1 MTDESQLMDA
11 AEKTV
16 DVSPGCAISQVRQAR
31 NMTTAEVAQ
40 HLKFSVK
47 QIEALE
53 ADDYG
58 KLHGSTLV
66 RGMIRSY
73 AKLLQIDVAPLL
85 DAHSRRQIPAEVT
98 VDLRSKRI
106 PFPDGVRRSTRTY
119 ALLSVV
125 ILITVAGIAYE
136 WRMAPTGPAKPVF
149 IAPAKLTGELGPGGS
164 VDASAKPAMPVVA
177 SPLSP
182 EGIPSGQP
190 YNGLEPEVAVT
201 SVRLAKTPPLGA
213 LRRIDLEFG
222 KDSWVEIKQGDGR
235 TLLSQLNAA
244 GTKQTLEGKPPFSL
258 VIGNAPTV
266 RLRYNDESVDLRPHF
281 KVDVARLTLE

>member
-31 NMTTAEVAQ
+31 NMTPAEVAQ

-85 DAHSRRQIPAEVT
+85 AAHSRRQIPAEVT

-136 WRMAPTGPAKPVF
+136 WRMAPTEPAKPVF
-149 IAPAKLTGELGPGGS
+149 IAPVKLTGELGPGGS
-164 VDASAKPAMPVVA
+164 VDATAKPAMPVVA

>member
-1 MTDESQLMDA
+1 MDA

-85 DAHSRRQIPAEVT
+85 AAHSRRQIPAEVT

-136 WRMAPTGPAKPVF
+136 WRMAPTEPAKPVF
-149 IAPAKLTGELGPGGS
+149 IAPVKLTGELGPGGS
-164 VDASAKPAMPVVA
+164 VDATAKPAMPVVA

-190 YNGLEPEVAVT
+190 YTGLEPEVAVT

>member
-1 MTDESQLMDA
+1 
-11 AEKTV
+11 
-16 DVSPGCAISQVRQAR
+16 
-31 NMTTAEVAQ
+31 
-40 HLKFSVK
+40 
-47 QIEALE
+47 
-53 ADDYG
+53 
-58 KLHGSTLV
+58 
-66 RGMIRSY
+66 MIRSY

-85 DAHSRRQIPAEVT
+85 AAHSRRQIPAEVT

-136 WRMAPTGPAKPVF
+136 WRMAPTEPAKPVF
-149 IAPAKLTGELGPGGS
+149 IAPVKLTGELGPGGS
-164 VDASAKPAMPVVA
+164 VDATAKPAMPVVA

>member
-136 WRMAPTGPAKPVF
+136 WRMAPTEPAKPVF
-149 IAPAKLTGELGPGGS
+149 IAPVKLTGELGPGGS
-164 VDASAKPAMPVVA
+164 VDATAKPAMPVVA

>member
-73 AKLLQIDVAPLL
+73 AKLLHIDVAPLL

-136 WRMAPTGPAKPVF
+136 WRMAPTEPAKPVF
-149 IAPAKLTGELGPGGS
+149 IAPVKLTGELGPGGS
-164 VDASAKPAMPVVA
+164 VDATAKPAMPVVA

-213 LRRIDLEFG
+213 LRRIDL
-222 KDSWVEIKQGDGR
+222 
-235 TLLSQLNAA
+235 
-244 GTKQTLEGKPPFSL
+244 
-258 VIGNAPTV
+258 
-266 RLRYNDESVDLRPHF
+266 
-281 KVDVARLTLE
+281 

>member
-136 WRMAPTGPAKPVF
+136 WRMAPTEPAKPVF
-149 IAPAKLTGELGPGGS
+149 IAPVKLTGELGPGGS
-164 VDASAKPAMPVVA
+164 VDATAKPAMPVVA
-177 SPLSP
+177 IPLTP

>member
-1 MTDESQLMDA
+1 
-11 AEKTV
+11 
-16 DVSPGCAISQVRQAR
+16 
-31 NMTTAEVAQ
+31 
-40 HLKFSVK
+40 
-47 QIEALE
+47 
-53 ADDYG
+53 
-58 KLHGSTLV
+58 
-66 RGMIRSY
+66 
-73 AKLLQIDVAPLL
+73 
-85 DAHSRRQIPAEVT
+85 
-98 VDLRSKRI
+98 
-106 PFPDGVRRSTRTY
+106 
-119 ALLSVV
+119 
-125 ILITVAGIAYE
+125 
-136 WRMAPTGPAKPVF
+136 MAPTEPAKPVF

-190 YNGLEPEVAVT
+190 YTGLEPEVAVT

>member
-1 MTDESQLMDA
+1 VTDESQLIDS

-16 DVSPGCAISQVRQAR
+16 DVSPGYAISQIRQAR

-73 AKLLQIDVAPLL
+73 AKLLQLDVAPLL
-85 DAHSRRQIPAEVT
+85 AAHSRRQIPAEVT

-119 ALLSVV
+119 ALLTVV
-125 ILITVAGIAYE
+125 ILIAVAGIAYE
-136 WRMAPTGPAKPVF
+136 WRMAPTEPAKPVF
-149 IAPAKLTGELGPGGS
+149 ISPAKLTGELGPGGS
-164 VDASAKPAMPVVA
+164 VDVTAKPAMPVVA

-182 EGIPSGQP
+182 EGILSGQP

-201 SVRLAKTPPLGA
+201 SVRLAKTPPLGT

>member
-85 DAHSRRQIPAEVT
+85 AAHSRRQIPAEVT

-136 WRMAPTGPAKPVF
+136 WRMAPTEPAKPVF

-164 VDASAKPAMPVVA
+164 VDATAKPAMPVVA

>member
-85 DAHSRRQIPAEVT
+85 AAHSRRQIPAEVT

-136 WRMAPTGPAKPVF
+136 WRMAPTEPAKPVF
-149 IAPAKLTGELGPGGS
+149 IAPVKLTGELGPGGS
-164 VDASAKPAMPVVA
+164 VDATAKPAMPVVA

-190 YNGLEPEVAVT
+190 YTGLEPEVAVT